1 MAKIRVLVVE
11 DSLTVRKY
19 LADVLRADPLLE
31 VIGEAEDGKQAI
43 ELCQSFRPDVISMD
57 MMLPVMTGLAATEYI
72 MAYCPTPILVV
83 TAVAIKLRGA
93 GLSVTGRWPVS
104 VHVQPYVRADYLF
117 WQAEATGLGRT
128 LAKDNGRSPGLALG
142 AQFPIK
148 GMFGVKA
155 EVAGYNNVSGAD
167 IRQFSVGLTLD
178 F

>member
-1 MAKIRVLVVE
+1 MDRLLRSAVV
-11 DSLTVRKY
+11 SLSL
-19 LADVLRADPLLE
+19 LATTQACADNTFMVSPTLGSASISNISGYDRADF
-31 VIGEAEDGKQAI
+31 VRVDGAY
-43 ELCQSFRPDVISMD
+43 RPIPEFGV
-57 MMLPVMTGLAATEYI
+57 GGF
-72 MAYCPTPILVV
+72 VV
-83 TAVAIKLRGA
+83 GYQDFKPSSGTAVAIKLRGA